1 MAVLSDLSEPEV
13 GALAD
18 RLAATRIVTLT
29 GPGGVGKT
37 YLADRVTDAVGL
49 PVHRVDLSACRD
61 AALVPYAVAD
71 ALHASPE
78 PGADPVH
85 AVLELLTRSQGLL
98 VLDTCEHVLTGCAY
112 LVGRLYDTCPELQI
126 LATSRKPLDVPGE
139 QLTAVSPLPPE
150 RTAELLQE
158 SAAAH
163 DVELPDYWSRL
174 LACRLDGDPLS
185 TLLAARTL
193 RLIPAQQLYGTLSAP
208 GGRLTVLTDGPRE
221 PVRHRSL
228 LRAVEWSHDLC
239 SRAERLLWAGL
250 SAFTGE
256 FTEEQ
261 VRTVFPGGA
270 ALGALV
276 RSSVVLP
283 QGNGTYRLPLAH
295 REYGQLRLAGLGD
308 AQGISSLS

>member
-174 LACRLDGDPLS
+174 LASPARRRSAVHPARRPHTATDPRTAAVRHALRPRRAPHRPHRRPQG
-185 TLLAARTL
+185 TRQAPQLAARRRVEPRPVL
-193 RLIPAQQLYGTLSAP
+193 QGGTA
-208 GGRLTVLTDGPRE
+208 
-221 PVRHRSL
+221 
-228 LRAVEWSHDLC
+228 AV
-239 SRAERLLWAGL
+239 G
-250 SAFTGE
+250 
-256 FTEEQ
+256 
-261 VRTVFPGGA
+261 RTVR
-270 ALGALV
+270 V
-276 RSSVVLP
+276 
-283 QGNGTYRLPLAH
+283 H
-295 REYGQLRLAGLGD
+295 R
-308 AQGISSLS
+308 